1 MDIKIVK
8 NGFFSTERSGT
19 RFIKF
24 ENIVWIG
31 VPFEDINSGRWEVQ
45 IRNIKLEKEIVFTFT
60 SNQKEAIALHKN
72 LLEAWMTYHTKSTNL
87 EEQIEKLLSC
97 IDIIPG
103 GKEYEETKNRFE
115 NRVSGKNEEK
125 NEKFELTFQ

>member
-8 NGFFSTERSGT
+8 SGFFNTNKYETS
-19 RFIKF
+19 FIKF
-24 ENIVWIG
+24 ENITSIES
-31 VPFEDINSGRWEVQ
+31 PSEDYNTGRWEVLV
-45 IRNIKLEKEIVFTFT
+45 RHIKLKEEIVFTFT
-60 SNQKEAIALHKN
+60 SNQKEAITLHKN
-72 LLEAWMTYHTKSTNL
+72 LLDAWMSYHTKSTNL

-103 GKEYEETKNRFE
+103 GKEYEETKNQFE
-115 NRVSGKNEEK
+115 NRVSGKNEKK

>member
-1 MDIKIVK
+1 MEVKIVK
-8 NGFFSTERSGT
+8 SGFFAENYGT
-19 RFIKF
+19 CFIKF
-24 ENIVWIG
+24 ENITSIES
-31 VPFEDINSGRWEVQ
+31 PSKDYNTGRWEVLV
-45 IRNIKLEKEIVFTFT
+45 RHIKLKEEIVFTFT
-60 SNQKEAIALHKN
+60 SNQKEAITVHKN
-72 LLEAWMTYHTKSTNL
+72 LLEAWVTYHTKSTNL
-87 EEQIEKLLSC
+87 EEQIEKLLSS

>member
-1 MDIKIVK
+1 MEVKIVK
-8 NGFFSTERSGT
+8 SGFFAENYGT
-19 RFIKF
+19 CFIKF
-24 ENIVWIG
+24 ENITSIES
-31 VPFEDINSGRWEVQ
+31 PSKNYSTGRWEVLV
-45 IRNIKLEKEIVFTFT
+45 RHIKLKEEIVFTFT
-60 SNQKEAIALHKN
+60 SNQKEAITVHKN
-72 LLEAWMTYHTKSTNL
+72 LLEAWVTYHTKSTNL
-87 EEQIEKLLSC
+87 EEQIEKLLSS